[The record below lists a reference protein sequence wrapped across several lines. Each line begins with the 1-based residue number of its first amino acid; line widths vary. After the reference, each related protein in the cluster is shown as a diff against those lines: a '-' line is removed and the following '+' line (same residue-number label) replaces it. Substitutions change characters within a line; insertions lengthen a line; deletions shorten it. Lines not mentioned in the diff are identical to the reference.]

1 MFSRPEELH
10 RDGLGTERP
19 GSTSALRHPGARR
32 RGRTTPL
39 KEENPREQE
48 VQHGNEHAGGTENAA
63 VLSEDRLDPVHG
75 RGCYRRA
82 AAIVLQQ
89 QNQTHHEAGKSGKEI
104 PDNRDVI
111 RAHRQKLQKAHDEG
125 HNAEAQAIVKE
136 MKELDQKKRELD
148 AKLNETLAAAN
159 AEYKT
164 LLDEVKA
171 IQTQIAEL
179 KQAEAD
185 KRKKAKAPKK
195 KAPKNKKKKKAKAED
210 APAIE

>member
-1 MFSRPEELH
+1 MSLKH
-10 RDGLGTERP
+10 LGLGILLAATTGLTAVAQDDAGAP
-19 GSTSALRHPGARR
+19 APGAD
-32 RGRTTPL
+32 PKAQM
-39 KEENPREQE
+39 KELQKKVRS
-48 VQHGNEHAGGTENAA
+48 AGGKM
-63 VLSEDRLDPVHG
+63 G
-75 RGCYRRA
+75 RMKRT
-82 AAIVLQQ
+82 LM
-89 QNQTHHEAGKSGKEI
+89 K
-104 PDNRDVI
+104 D
-111 RAHRQKLQKAHDEG
+111 
-125 HNAEAQAIVKE
+125 NAEAQAIVKE